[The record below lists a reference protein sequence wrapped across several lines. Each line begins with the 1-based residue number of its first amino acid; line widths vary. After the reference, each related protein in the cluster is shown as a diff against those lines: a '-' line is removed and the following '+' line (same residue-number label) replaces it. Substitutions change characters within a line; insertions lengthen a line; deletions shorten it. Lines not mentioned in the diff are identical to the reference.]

1 MVDILAW
8 IDQNIYMR
16 QVGVYEAKSQLSRLL
31 DDVERGETITITRH
45 GKLVAQLGPV
55 ECRRRRPMAELIEE
69 FRAVRESEKPIGVRM
84 KELINEGRR
93 F

>member
-1 MVDILAW
+1 
-8 IDQNIYMR
+8 MR

-45 GKLVAQLGPV
+45 GKLVARLGPV
-55 ECRRRRPMAELIEE
+55 ECPRRRPMAELIEE